1 MQETLINALLL
12 PRHARAAGTIFL
24 YYFTDK
30 QLIKF
35 TFYCKKIIMTH
46 ESLFAEHLTRSGEQ
60 KQWENLWIMWKQNE
74 SNDGGLLALKA

>member
-1 MQETLINALLL
+1 
-12 PRHARAAGTIFL
+12 
-24 YYFTDK
+24 
-30 QLIKF
+30 
-35 TFYCKKIIMTH
+35 MTH